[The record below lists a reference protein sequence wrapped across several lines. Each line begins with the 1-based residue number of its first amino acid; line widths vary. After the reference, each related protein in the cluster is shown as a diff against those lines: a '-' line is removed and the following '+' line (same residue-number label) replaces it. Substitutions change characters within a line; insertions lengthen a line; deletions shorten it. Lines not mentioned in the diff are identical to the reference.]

1 MLNPLTKLE
10 LLISNVFLYWQ
21 VFNIYIFKNTV
32 PPQLVKIWVTLNFYF
47 FVWLYIKNKSSIML
61 SPLTKLD
68 LFISNVFLHQQ
79 VFIFPFLKN
88 TVHTTQPVKILVT
101 LTLLISLYSVAPILL
116 ILTTIFCIYIYTSTV
131 FNTENMSLVIV
142 HLTEVT
148 VYGK

>member
-10 LLISNVFLYWQ
+10 LFISNVFLYWQ

-32 PPQLVKIWVTLNFYF
+32 PHNLSKFEWLFFYVF
-47 FVWLYIKNKSSIML
+47 MIVHKNKSSTVL

-68 LFISNVFLHQQ
+68 LFISNIFLHWQ
-79 VFIFPFLKN
+79 VFNISIFKEYCTYN
-88 TVHTTQPVKILVT
+88 TTSQILLT
-101 LTLLISLYSVAPILL
+101 YTLLISLYSVTPILH
-116 ILTTIFCIYIYTSTV
+116 ILKTIFCIFIYTSTV